1 MLAWFNDMG
10 LGIMG
15 ALDPLIFL
23 SALLGVS
30 VGAVIGI
37 IPGLGPAVVISL
49 AIPLTFGMGPLF
61 AIALFLG
68 IYKGGTAAASPP
80 SSSTRRARPQR
91 PPPSSTATHW
101 RNRGR
106 RERPSPPRC
115 TPRYSGTPS
124 GS

>member
-15 ALDPLIFL
+15 ELDPLIFL

-68 IYKGGTAAASPP
+68 IYKGGTYGGSLSALL
-80 SSSTRRARPQR
+80 RARPQR

-115 TPRYSGTPS
+115 MPRYSGTPS